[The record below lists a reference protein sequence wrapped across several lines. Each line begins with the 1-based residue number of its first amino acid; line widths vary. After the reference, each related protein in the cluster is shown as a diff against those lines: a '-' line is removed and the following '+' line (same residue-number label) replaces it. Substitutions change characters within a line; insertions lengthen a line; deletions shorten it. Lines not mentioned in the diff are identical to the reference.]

1 MPIPV
6 IRSVSS
12 KAVIL
17 TPAGGSTG
25 LVLGAA
31 LATKIPPVTHNAIQ
45 ICGFIPLI
53 DCSVVEC
60 RSFIDS
66 CYVNPVFGRIND
78 GKSTYENDISTFII
92 DDQMKRIT
100 SFTLQ
105 KKDERLKT
113 WSDSVVIF
121 SSNHLL
127 IPFTAGYC
135 IPYNYNFFTAHKTY
149 IGVQINW
156 GAVLAGKG
164 PGQYRLKVFSPN
176 LLGPGRPN
184 KFPYCLISEEFLLKP
199 FNCNLADRTVK
210 FEANISGR
218 IGSITTDGMV
228 FDLCNMNYFDS
239 VRVKG
244 FFGFE
249 TTGYDEIM
257 REAQTGIMDRVRDE
271 AIQKFDFIGH
281 PMPKYIHD
289 RFKVYGGMADSL
301 YVSDYNLNNA
311 DYDVKHKSIVKAAG
325 YEPKQYQRTRLQ
337 TVRTQF
343 KEGIQSVIKS
353 SSCQNLR

>member
-6 IRSVSS
+6 ITAVSS
-12 KAVIL
+12 KPVVIN
-17 TPAGGSTG
+17 PAGGAGG
-25 LVLGAA
+25 LILGGSILLSARSITQA
-31 LATKIPPVTHNAIQ
+31 AIQ
-45 ICGFIPLI
+45 ICGFIPLV
-53 DCSVVEC
+53 DCNLVEC
-60 RSFIDS
+60 RKFIDS
-66 CYVNPVFGRIND
+66 CYINPVFGKIQST
-78 GKSTYENDISTFII
+78 KSTYENDISTFIV
-92 DDQMKRIT
+92 DDQLKRIT
-100 SFTLQ
+100 AFTLQ
-105 KKDERLKT
+105 KKDDRLKT
-113 WSDSVVIF
+113 WSDSVTIF
-121 SSNHLL
+121 STNHFAM
-127 IPFTAGYC
+127 PFTTGYC
-135 IPYNYNFFTAHKTY
+135 TSYAYGFFTAHPTY
-149 IGVQINW
+149 VGVQINW

-164 PGQYRLKVFSPN
+164 PGQYRLKVYSPTTN
-176 LLGPGRPN
+176 PRYIVP
-184 KFPYCLISEEFLLKP
+184 FPYCLVSEEFLLKP

-218 IGSITTDGMV
+218 MGSITTDGQV

-257 REAQTGIMDRVRDE
+257 REAQTGLMDRVRDE

-289 RFKVYGGMADSL
+289 RLKTYGLMADST

-311 DYDVKHKSIVKAAG
+311 DYDIKQKSIVKAAG